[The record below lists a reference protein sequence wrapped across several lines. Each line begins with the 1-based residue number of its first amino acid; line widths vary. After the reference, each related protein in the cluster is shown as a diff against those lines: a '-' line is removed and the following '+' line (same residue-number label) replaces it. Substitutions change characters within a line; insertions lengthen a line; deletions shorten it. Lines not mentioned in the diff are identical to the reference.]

1 MNASKS
7 ARRQHANN
15 GMAAGGRPIRVPR
28 SVTSVRAHLRRHLAE
43 EGRRMQD
50 LAPVW
55 DCTTRNVCALF
66 YEDRPL
72 SPNHI
77 DLAAK
82 FLGLDDFDT
91 NELRLLGA
99 REAGWRIKVSSLLQ
113 SPEVRDAT

>member
-1 MNASKS
+1 M

-50 LAPVW
+50 LVPAW
-55 DCTTRNVCALF
+55 GCTKHNVYDLF

-77 DLAAK
+77 DLAAQ

-99 REAGWRIKVSSLLQ
+99 READWRIDTTFLL
-113 SPEVRDAT
+113 ENGNV

>member
-1 MNASKS
+1 MS

-43 EGRRMQD
+43 EGHRMQD
-50 LAPVW
+50 LATVW
-55 DCTTRNVCALF
+55 SCTRHNVYDLF

-72 SPNHI
+72 SARHI
-77 DLAAK
+77 DLAAT
-82 FLGLDDFDT
+82 FLRLDDFDT

-99 REAGWRIKVSSLLQ
+99 REAGWHIDTTFLL
-113 SPEVRDAT
+113 EHRA

>member
-1 MNASKS
+1 MTG
-7 ARRQHANN
+7 RRQHANN

-55 DCTTRNVCALF
+55 GCTRHNVYDLF

-77 DLAAK
+77 DLAAA

-99 REAGWRIKVSSLLQ
+99 REAGWHIDTTFLL
-113 SPEVRDAT
+113 EHKA

>member
-1 MNASKS
+1 MSMAANNRVS
-7 ARRQHANN
+7 RQAAHN

-28 SVTSVRAHLRRHLAE
+28 TVNSVRAHLRRHLAE
-43 EGRRMQD
+43 EGHRMQD

-55 DCTTRNVCALF
+55 GCTRHNVYDLF

-77 DLAAK
+77 ELAAA

-99 REAGWRIKVSSLLQ
+99 REAGWRIDPNFILETQ
-113 SPEVRDAT
+113 R

>member
-1 MNASKS
+1 MSASKS
-7 ARRQHANN
+7 VRRQHANN
-15 GMAAGGRPIRVPR
+15 GMAGGGRPIRVPR

-55 DCTTRNVCALF
+55 GCTRHNVYDLF

-77 DLAAK
+77 DLAAA

-99 REAGWRIKVSSLLQ
+99 REAGWRIDTNFLL
-113 SPEVRDAT
+113 ENRT

>member
-1 MNASKS
+1 MT

-28 SVTSVRAHLRRHLAE
+28 SITSVRAHLRRHLAE
-43 EGRRMQD
+43 EGRRMQA

-55 DCTTRNVCALF
+55 GCTRHNVYDLF
-66 YEDRPL
+66 YENRPL

-77 DLAAK
+77 DLAAQ

-99 REAGWRIKVSSLLQ
+99 REAGWRIDPNFLL
-113 SPEVRDAT
+113 EHKA